1 MNNFKKFVAVLLGVV
16 MACVFATSAFAADF
30 SKADTAA
37 KAKAEIKAF
46 AASYGIT
53 TIDNTV
59 NSLTADQLQTIYNNM
74 DALKATAASANATI
88 KGTTDVAVATKA
100 ANDAVATMNSLLPAG
115 VSISAPTIDTSDSSK
130 IVVSADVTANGAK
143 DTGSVVAEVPLPP
156 PPTTTPTPAL
166 LSAMPPR
173 TVLPLPASRPFL
185 PLRTPSPLLPALSSR
200 PPAITPPLSLLLLL
214 WLLPACSAW
223 PSARSVHCKS
233 SCISPVFDRQ
243 RAEPLAL
250 PVFRCL
256 YGIGQF
262 ILVLDLPFI

>member
-30 SKADTAA
+30 SNADTAA

-59 NSLTADQLQTIYNNM
+59 NSLTAAQLQTIYTNM

-130 IVVSADVTANGAK
+130 IVVTAEVIANNAR
-143 DTGSVVAEVPLPP
+143 DTGSVVAEVP
-156 PPTTTPTPAL
+156 TTTTDNNTNT
-166 LSAMPPR
+166 SAA
-173 TVLPLPASRPFL
+173 VSNAAKNSAAASSVRPFL

-200 PPAITPPLSLLLLL
+200 PPATTPPLSLLLLL

>member
-59 NSLTADQLQTIYNNM
+59 NSLTADQLQTIYNHM

-130 IVVSADVTANGAK
+130 IVVFADIV
-143 DTGSVVAEVPLPP
+143 SVVAEVP
-156 PPTTTPTPAL
+156 TTTTNNNTNTSAAVSNAAKNSAAASSVKTVSSAANPITASSSAVIKATGDNTAVVFAVAAL
-166 LSAMPPR
+166 AVAG
-173 TVLPLPASRPFL
+173 VLGMAVRKE
-185 PLRTPSPLLPALSSR
+185 RAL
-200 PPAITPPLSLLLLL
+200 
-214 WLLPACSAW
+214 
-223 PSARSVHCKS
+223 
-233 SCISPVFDRQ
+233 
-243 RAEPLAL
+243 
-250 PVFRCL
+250 
-256 YGIGQF
+256 
-262 ILVLDLPFI
+262 

>member
-100 ANDAVATMNSLLPAG
+100 ANDAVATMNGLLPAG

-130 IVVSADVTANGAK
+130 IVVSAYVTANNAK
-143 DTGSVVAEVPLPP
+143 DIVA
-156 PPTTTPTPAL
+156 
-166 LSAMPPR
+166 
-173 TVLPLPASRPFL
+173 
-185 PLRTPSPLLPALSSR
+185 
-200 PPAITPPLSLLLLL
+200 
-214 WLLPACSAW
+214 
-223 PSARSVHCKS
+223 
-233 SCISPVFDRQ
+233 VFFQRCHQGHRRQ
-243 RAEPLAL
+243 HR
-250 PVFRCL
+250 RCL
-256 YGIGQF
+256 CCCCSGCCRRARHGRPQGACTVIQLHKSGF
-262 ILVLDLPFI
+262 

>member
-130 IVVSADVTANGAK
+130 IVVSAYVTANNAK
-143 DTGSVVAEVPLPP
+143 DIVAVVAEVP
-156 PPTTTPTPAL
+156 TTTDNNTNTSAAVSNAAKNSAAASSVKTVSSAANPITASSSAVIKATGDNTAVVFAVAAL
-166 LSAMPPR
+166 AVAG
-173 TVLPLPASRPFL
+173 VLGMAVRKE
-185 PLRTPSPLLPALSSR
+185 RAL
-200 PPAITPPLSLLLLL
+200 
-214 WLLPACSAW
+214 
-223 PSARSVHCKS
+223 
-233 SCISPVFDRQ
+233 
-243 RAEPLAL
+243 
-250 PVFRCL
+250 
-256 YGIGQF
+256 
-262 ILVLDLPFI
+262 

>member
-30 SKADTAA
+30 SNADTAA

-59 NSLTADQLQTIYNNM
+59 NSLTADQLQVIYNNM
-74 DALKATAASANATI
+74 NDLKATAASANATI

-130 IVVSADVTANGAK
+130 IVVSAYVTANNAK
-143 DTGSVVAEVPLPP
+143 DIVAVVAEVP
-156 PPTTTPTPAL
+156 TTTDNNTNTSAAVSNAAKNSAAASSVKTVSSAANPITASSSAVIKATGDNTAVVFAVAAL
-166 LSAMPPR
+166 AVAG
-173 TVLPLPASRPFL
+173 VLGMAVRKE
-185 PLRTPSPLLPALSSR
+185 RAL
-200 PPAITPPLSLLLLL
+200 
-214 WLLPACSAW
+214 
-223 PSARSVHCKS
+223 
-233 SCISPVFDRQ
+233 
-243 RAEPLAL
+243 
-250 PVFRCL
+250 
-256 YGIGQF
+256 
-262 ILVLDLPFI
+262 

>member
-88 KGTTDVAVATKA
+88 KG
-100 ANDAVATMNSLLPAG
+100 
-115 VSISAPTIDTSDSSK
+115 APRML
-130 IVVSADVTANGAK
+130 
-143 DTGSVVAEVPLPP
+143 PLPP
-156 PPTTTPTPAL
+156 
-166 LSAMPPR
+166 
-173 TVLPLPASRPFL
+173 
-185 PLRTPSPLLPALSSR
+185 R
-200 PPAITPPLSLLLLL
+200 PPMMLLL
-214 WLLPACSAW
+214 
-223 PSARSVHCKS
+223 R
-233 SCISPVFDRQ
+233 
-243 RAEPLAL
+243 
-250 PVFRCL
+250 
-256 YGIGQF
+256 
-262 ILVLDLPFI
+262 

>member
-30 SKADTAA
+30 SNADTAA

-59 NSLTADQLQTIYNNM
+59 NSLTADQLQVIYNNM

-130 IVVSADVTANGAK
+130 IVVTAEVIANNAR
-143 DTGSVVAEVPLPP
+143 DTGSVVAEVP
-156 PPTTTPTPAL
+156 TTTTDNNTNT
-166 LSAMPPR
+166 SAAVSNAAKNSAAASSVK
-173 TVLPLPASRPFL
+173 TVSSAANPITAS
-185 PLRTPSPLLPALSSR
+185 SS
-200 PPAITPPLSLLLLL
+200 AVIKATGDTPPLSLLLLL

-250 PVFRCL
+250 PVFRCS

>member
-30 SKADTAA
+30 SNADTAA

-130 IVVSADVTANGAK
+130 IVVTAEVIANNAR
-143 DTGSVVAEVPLPP
+143 DTGSVVAEVP
-156 PPTTTPTPAL
+156 TTTTNNNTNT
-166 LSAMPPR
+166 SAAVSNAAKNSAAASSVK
-173 TVLPLPASRPFL
+173 TVSSAANPI
-185 PLRTPSPLLPALSSR
+185 ALSSR

>member
-115 VSISAPTIDTSDSSK
+115 VSISAPTLTPAILPRSLSPPMSPL
-130 IVVSADVTANGAK
+130 TAQRIP
-143 DTGSVVAEVPLPP
+143 VLLLLRFLPP

-223 PSARSVHCKS
+223 PSARSVHCN
-233 SCISPVFDRQ
+233 P
-243 RAEPLAL
+243 AA
-250 PVFRCL
+250 
-256 YGIGQF
+256 
-262 ILVLDLPFI
+262 

>member
-1 MNNFKKFVAVLLGVV
+1 MNNFKKFVTVLLGVL

-30 SKADTAA
+30 SNADTAA

-59 NSLTADQLQTIYNNM
+59 NSLTADQLQVIYNNM

-130 IVVSADVTANGAK
+130 IVVTAEVIANNAR
-143 DTGSVVAEVPLPP
+143 DTGSVVAEVP
-156 PPTTTPTPAL
+156 TTTTDNNTNTSTAVSNAAKN
-166 LSAMPPR
+166 SAAASSVK
-173 TVLPLPASRPFL
+173 TVSSAANPI
-185 PLRTPSPLLPALSSR
+185 PLLPALSSR

>member
-100 ANDAVATMNSLLPAG
+100 ANDAVATMNGLLPAG

-130 IVVSADVTANGAK
+130 IVVSAYVTANNAK
-143 DTGSVVAEVPLPP
+143 DIVAVVAEVP
-156 PPTTTPTPAL
+156 TTTTDNNTNTSTAVSNAAKN
-166 LSAMPPR
+166 SAAASSVK
-173 TVLPLPASRPFL
+173 TVSSAANPITAS
-185 PLRTPSPLLPALSSR
+185 PALSSR

>member
-1 MNNFKKFVAVLLGVV
+1 MNNFKKFVAVLLGVL

-30 SKADTAA
+30 SNADTAA

-59 NSLTADQLQTIYNNM
+59 NSLTADQLQVIYNNM

-143 DTGSVVAEVPLPP
+143 DTGSVVAEVP
-156 PPTTTPTPAL
+156 TTTTDNNTNTSTAVSNAAKN
-166 LSAMPPR
+166 SA
-173 TVLPLPASRPFL
+173 AASSRPFL

>member
-30 SKADTAA
+30 SNADTAA

-59 NSLTADQLQTIYNNM
+59 NSLTADQLQVIYNNM

-143 DTGSVVAEVPLPP
+143 DTGSVVAEVP
-156 PPTTTPTPAL
+156 TTTTDNNTNTNTSTAVSNAAKNSAAASSVKTVSSAANPITASSSAVIKATGDNTAVVFAVAAL
-166 LSAMPPR
+166 AVAG
-173 TVLPLPASRPFL
+173 VLGMAVRKE
-185 PLRTPSPLLPALSSR
+185 RAL
-200 PPAITPPLSLLLLL
+200 
-214 WLLPACSAW
+214 
-223 PSARSVHCKS
+223 
-233 SCISPVFDRQ
+233 
-243 RAEPLAL
+243 
-250 PVFRCL
+250 
-256 YGIGQF
+256 
-262 ILVLDLPFI
+262 

>member
-30 SKADTAA
+30 SNADTAA

-130 IVVSADVTANGAK
+130 IVVSADVIANNAR
-143 DTGSVVAEVPLPP
+143 D
-156 PPTTTPTPAL
+156 
-166 LSAMPPR
+166 
-173 TVLPLPASRPFL
+173 
-185 PLRTPSPLLPALSSR
+185 LRF
-200 PPAITPPLSLLLLL
+200 
-214 WLLPACSAW
+214 C
-223 PSARSVHCKS
+223 
-233 SCISPVFDRQ
+233 
-243 RAEPLAL
+243 
-250 PVFRCL
+250 RC
-256 YGIGQF
+256 
-262 ILVLDLPFI
+262 

>member
-30 SKADTAA
+30 SNTDTAA

-59 NSLTADQLQTIYNNM
+59 NSLTADQLQVIYNM

-143 DTGSVVAEVPLPP
+143 DTGSVVAKEV
-156 PPTTTPTPAL
+156 PTTTTDNNTNTSAAVSNAAKNSAAASSVKTVSSAANPITASSSAVIKATGDNTAVVFAVAAL
-166 LSAMPPR
+166 AVAG
-173 TVLPLPASRPFL
+173 VLGMAVRKE
-185 PLRTPSPLLPALSSR
+185 RAL
-200 PPAITPPLSLLLLL
+200 
-214 WLLPACSAW
+214 
-223 PSARSVHCKS
+223 
-233 SCISPVFDRQ
+233 
-243 RAEPLAL
+243 
-250 PVFRCL
+250 
-256 YGIGQF
+256 
-262 ILVLDLPFI
+262 

>member
-100 ANDAVATMNSLLPAG
+100 ANDAVATMNGLLPAG

-130 IVVSADVTANGAK
+130 IVVSAYVTANNAK
-143 DTGSVVAEVPLPP
+143 DIVAVVAEVPYHHH
-156 PPTTTPTPAL
+156 
-166 LSAMPPR
+166 R
-173 TVLPLPASRPFL
+173 QQHQHQRRCQQCCQEQCCRFQ
-185 PLRTPSPLLPALSSR
+185 RQ
-200 PPAITPPLSLLLLL
+200 
-214 WLLPACSAW
+214 
-223 PSARSVHCKS
+223 
-233 SCISPVFDRQ
+233 DRF
-243 RAEPLAL
+243 
-250 PVFRCL
+250 FRCEPHHRFFQRCHQ
-256 YGIGQF
+256 GHRR
-262 ILVLDLPFI
+262 

>member
-30 SKADTAA
+30 SNADTAA

-59 NSLTADQLQTIYNNM
+59 NSLTADQLQVIYNNM

-143 DTGSVVAEVPLPP
+143 DTGSVVAKEV
-156 PPTTTPTPAL
+156 PTTTTTDNNTNTSAAVSNAAKNSAAASSVKTVSSAANPITASSSAVIKATGDNTAVVFAVAAL
-166 LSAMPPR
+166 AVAG
-173 TVLPLPASRPFL
+173 VLGMAVRKE
-185 PLRTPSPLLPALSSR
+185 RAL
-200 PPAITPPLSLLLLL
+200 
-214 WLLPACSAW
+214 
-223 PSARSVHCKS
+223 
-233 SCISPVFDRQ
+233 
-243 RAEPLAL
+243 
-250 PVFRCL
+250 
-256 YGIGQF
+256 
-262 ILVLDLPFI
+262 

>member
-59 NSLTADQLQTIYNNM
+59 NSLTADQLQTIYNHM

-100 ANDAVATMNSLLPAG
+100 ANDAVATMNGLLPAG
-115 VSISAPTIDTSDSSK
+115 VSISAPTIDTSTNNNTNTSAAVSNAAKNSAAASSVK
-130 IVVSADVTANGAK
+130 TVSSAANPITASSSAVIKATGDNTAVVFA
-143 DTGSVVAEVPLPP
+143 VA
-156 PPTTTPTPAL
+156 AL
-166 LSAMPPR
+166 AVAG
-173 TVLPLPASRPFL
+173 VLGMAVRKE
-185 PLRTPSPLLPALSSR
+185 RAL
-200 PPAITPPLSLLLLL
+200 
-214 WLLPACSAW
+214 
-223 PSARSVHCKS
+223 
-233 SCISPVFDRQ
+233 
-243 RAEPLAL
+243 
-250 PVFRCL
+250 
-256 YGIGQF
+256 
-262 ILVLDLPFI
+262 

>member
-59 NSLTADQLQTIYNNM
+59 NSLTADQLQTIYNHM

-130 IVVSADVTANGAK
+130 IVVFADVIANNAK
-143 DTGSVVAEVPLPP
+143 DIVSVVAEVP
-156 PPTTTPTPAL
+156 TTTTDNSAAASSVKTVSSAANPITASSSAVIKATGDNTAVVFAVAAL
-166 LSAMPPR
+166 AVAG
-173 TVLPLPASRPFL
+173 VLGMAVRKE
-185 PLRTPSPLLPALSSR
+185 RAL
-200 PPAITPPLSLLLLL
+200 
-214 WLLPACSAW
+214 
-223 PSARSVHCKS
+223 
-233 SCISPVFDRQ
+233 
-243 RAEPLAL
+243 
-250 PVFRCL
+250 
-256 YGIGQF
+256 
-262 ILVLDLPFI
+262 

>member
-30 SKADTAA
+30 SNADTAA

-46 AASYGIT
+46 AASYGVT

-59 NSLTADQLQTIYNNM
+59 NKLTADQLNVIYANM
-74 DALKATAASANATI
+74 DSLKAVAANAANTI
-88 KGTTDVAVATKA
+88 KGTTDANIALKA
-100 ANDAVATMNSLLPAG
+100 ANDAVASMNSMLSAAG
-115 VSISAPTIDTSDSSK
+115 IVISNPTLDTSDSSQF
-130 IVVSADVTANGAK
+130 VVSANVTVNGTTDSGAI
-143 DTGSVVAEVPLPP
+143 ARPLS
-156 PPTTTPTPAL
+156 TTTTDNNT
-166 LSAMPPR
+166 SASDAVSNAAQNSAAASSVK
-173 TVLPLPASRPFL
+173 TVSSAANPITAS
-185 PLRTPSPLLPALSSR
+185 SS
-200 PPAITPPLSLLLLL
+200 AVIKATGDNTAVVFAVLL

>member
-1 MNNFKKFVAVLLGVV
+1 MNNFKKFVTVLLGVL

-30 SKADTAA
+30 SNADTAA

-59 NSLTADQLQTIYNNM
+59 NSLTADQLQVIYNM

-143 DTGSVVAEVPLPP
+143 DTGSVVAKEV
-156 PPTTTPTPAL
+156 PTTTTDNNTNTSAAVSNAAKNSAAASSVKTVSSAANPITASSSAVIKATGDNTAVVFAVAAL
-166 LSAMPPR
+166 AVAG
-173 TVLPLPASRPFL
+173 VLGMAVRKE
-185 PLRTPSPLLPALSSR
+185 RAL
-200 PPAITPPLSLLLLL
+200 
-214 WLLPACSAW
+214 
-223 PSARSVHCKS
+223 
-233 SCISPVFDRQ
+233 
-243 RAEPLAL
+243 
-250 PVFRCL
+250 
-256 YGIGQF
+256 
-262 ILVLDLPFI
+262 